1 VDALEDVNAVP
12 LEYINE
18 ELAKLGQNWRARIV
32 RGLDYEFYVPEA
44 EGTTNPQSPP
54 PPHQ

>member
-1 VDALEDVNAVP
+1 MDALEDVNAVP